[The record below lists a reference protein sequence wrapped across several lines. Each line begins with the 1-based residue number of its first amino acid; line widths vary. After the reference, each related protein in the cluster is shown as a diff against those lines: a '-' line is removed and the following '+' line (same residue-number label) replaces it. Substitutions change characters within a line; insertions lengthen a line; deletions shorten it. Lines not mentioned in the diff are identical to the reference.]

1 VQLKLQYI
9 TIRDCNPGIPAVFAN
24 SESRDW
30 QRLNPVISG
39 LQKLAKILLFCIL
52 NDRNKNFCRLVN
64 KIFLS
69 VSVLLCA
76 IAGNLYFDSHS
87 LQFGYT
93 FRRGRP
99 VHKTSQLIIG
109 QNNDQSVS
117 LIPKRDPVITN
128 FSIPDPGIE
137 NPIPGLQSL
146 ITILRPNL

>member
-1 VQLKLQYI
+1 MNTK
-9 TIRDCNPGIPAVFAN
+9 
-24 SESRDW
+24 
-30 QRLNPVISG
+30 
-39 LQKLAKILLFCIL
+39 
-52 NDRNKNFCRLVN
+52 
-64 KIFLS
+64 
-69 VSVLLCA
+69 VLLRA
-76 IAGNLYFDSHS
+76 VARNVYLDSCCRS
-87 LQFGYT
+87 LQFRYT